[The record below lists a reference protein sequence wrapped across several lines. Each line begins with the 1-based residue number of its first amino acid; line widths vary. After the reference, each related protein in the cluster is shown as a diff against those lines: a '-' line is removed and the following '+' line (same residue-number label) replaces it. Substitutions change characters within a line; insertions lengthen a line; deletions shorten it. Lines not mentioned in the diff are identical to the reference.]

1 MAYLTYDEYKKFGY
15 QEVIE
20 EEFKRLVVRASD
32 FIDIRTRNFYR
43 FHDLETD
50 IEFRATQ
57 FKKAIA
63 LQIEYMSTIGAVSTA
78 DINNPTSW
86 SLDGVSVSNGNSRLT
101 DDGTTISIT
110 SEDAMEVLSETGLL
124 YRGVSS

>member
-1 MAYLTYDEYKKFGY
+1 MTYLAYDEYKKFGY
-15 QEVIE
+15 QEVSDD
-20 EEFKRLVVRASD
+20 EFKRLVVRASD

-50 IEFRATQ
+50 IEFRAIQ

-63 LQIEYMSTIGAVSTA
+63 LQIEYMATIEAVSTA

-101 DDGTTISIT
+101 DDGTSISIV
-110 SEDAMEVLSETGLL
+110 SEDAIEILSETGLL
-124 YRGVSS
+124 YRGVPS

>member
-15 QEVIE
+15 QEVTE

-86 SLDGVSVSNGNSRLT
+86 SLDGVSVSNGNSRLA
-101 DDGTTISIT
+101 DDGTTISII

-124 YRGVSS
+124 YRGVPS

>member
-1 MAYLTYDEYKKFGY
+1 MAYLTFEEYIKFGY
-15 QEVIE
+15 QEVTE
-20 EEFKRLVVRASD
+20 EDFKRLVVRASD
-32 FIDIRTRNFYR
+32 VIDIRTRNFYR

-86 SLDGVSVSNGNSRLT
+86 SLDGISVSNGNSGASGER
-101 DDGTTISIT
+101 TISIV
-110 SEDAMEVLSETGLL
+110 SDEALELLSMTGLL
-124 YRGVSS
+124 YRGTC

>member
-1 MAYLTYDEYKKFGY
+1 MAYLTHDEYKKFGY
-15 QEVIE
+15 QEVTE

-32 FIDIRTRNFYR
+32 FIDIRTRNYYR

-63 LQIEYMSTIGAVSTA
+63 LQIEYMATIGAVSTA

-101 DDGTTISIT
+101 DDGTSISIV
-110 SEDAMEVLSETGLL
+110 SEDSMEILSETGLL
-124 YRGVSS
+124 YRGVPS

>member
-15 QEVIE
+15 QEVAE

-63 LQIEYMSTIGAVSTA
+63 LQIEYMATIGAVSTA

-86 SLDGVSVSNGNSRLT
+86 SLDGVSVSNGNSRLV
-101 DDGTTISIT
+101 DDGTAISII

-124 YRGVSS
+124 YRGVHS

>member
-15 QEVIE
+15 QDVTE
-20 EEFKRLVVRASD
+20 EDFKRLVVRASD

-63 LQIEYMSTIGAVSTA
+63 LQIEYMTTIGAVSTA

-101 DDGTTISIT
+101 DDGTSISIV
-110 SEDAMEVLSETGLL
+110 SEDAMEILSETGLL
-124 YRGVSS
+124 YRGVPS

>member
-1 MAYLTYDEYKKFGY
+1 MAYLTYDEYKKLGY
-15 QEVIE
+15 QDVTE
-20 EEFKRLVVRASD
+20 EDFKRLVVRASD
-32 FIDIRTRNFYR
+32 FIDVRTRNFYR

-50 IEFRATQ
+50 IEFRSTQ

-63 LQIEYMSTIGAVSTA
+63 LQIEYMATIGAVSTA

-101 DDGTTISIT
+101 DDGTSISIV
-110 SEDAMEVLSETGLL
+110 SEDAIEILSETGLL

>member
-15 QEVIE
+15 QEVTE

-63 LQIEYMSTIGAVSTA
+63 LQIEYMATIGAVSTA

-86 SLDGVSVSNGNSRLT
+86 SLDGVSVSNGNSRLA
-101 DDGTTISIT
+101 DDGTAISII
-110 SEDAMEVLSETGLL
+110 SEDALEVLSETGLL
-124 YRGVSS
+124 YRGVPS

>member
-1 MAYLTYDEYKKFGY
+1 MTYLTYDEYKKFGY
-15 QEVIE
+15 QEVTE

-63 LQIEYMSTIGAVSTA
+63 LQIEYMATIGAVSTA

-86 SLDGVSVSNGNSRLT
+86 SLDGVSVSNGNSRLA
-101 DDGTTISIT
+101 DDGTAISII

-124 YRGVSS
+124 YRGVPS

>member
-1 MAYLTYDEYKKFGY
+1 MTYLTYDEYKKFGY
-15 QEVIE
+15 QEVTE

-50 IEFRATQ
+50 IEFRAAQ

-63 LQIEYMSTIGAVSTA
+63 VQIEHMAILGAISTA
-78 DINNPTSW
+78 EIDSPTNW
-86 SLDGVSVSNGNSRLT
+86 SLDGISVSNGNSSASGE
-101 DDGTTISIT
+101 GTVNIISEE
-110 SEDAMEVLSETGLL
+110 SLELLSMTGLL
-124 YRGVSS
+124 YRGTC

>member
-15 QEVIE
+15 QEVTE

-63 LQIEYMSTIGAVSTA
+63 LQIEYMATIGAVSTA

-86 SLDGVSVSNGNSRLT
+86 SLDGVSVSNGNSRLA
-101 DDGTTISIT
+101 DDGTAISII
-110 SEDAMEVLSETGLL
+110 SEDALEVLSETGML
-124 YRGVSS
+124 YRGVPS

>member
-63 LQIEYMSTIGAVSTA
+63 LQIEYMATIGAVSTA

-86 SLDGVSVSNGNSRLT
+86 SLDGVSVSNGNSRLA
-101 DDGTTISIT
+101 DDGTAISII
-110 SEDAMEVLSETGLL
+110 SEDAMEALSETGLL
-124 YRGVSS
+124 YRGVPS

>member
-15 QEVIE
+15 QEVTE

-63 LQIEYMSTIGAVSTA
+63 LQIEYMSTIGAISTA

-86 SLDGVSVSNGNSRLT
+86 SLDGVSVSNGNSRLM
-101 DDGTTISIT
+101 DDGTAISII

-124 YRGVSS
+124 YRGVPL

>member
-15 QEVIE
+15 QEVTE

-50 IEFRATQ
+50 INFRATQ

-63 LQIEYMSTIGAVSTA
+63 VQIEHMAILGAICTA
-78 DINNPTSW
+78 EIDNPINW
-86 SLDGVSVSNGNSRLT
+86 SLDGISVSNGNSSASGE
-101 DDGTTISIT
+101 GTLNIISEE
-110 SEDAMEVLSETGLL
+110 SLELLSMTGLL
-124 YRGVSS
+124 YRGMC

>member
-1 MAYLTYDEYKKFGY
+1 MTYLTYDEYKKFGY
-15 QEVIE
+15 QEVSDD
-20 EEFKRLVVRASD
+20 EFKRLVVRASD

-63 LQIEYMSTIGAVSTA
+63 LQIEYMVTIGAVSTA

-101 DDGTTISIT
+101 DDGTSISIV
-110 SEDAMEVLSETGLL
+110 SEDAIEILSETGLL
-124 YRGVSS
+124 YRGVPS

>member
-15 QEVIE
+15 QEVTE

-32 FIDIRTRNFYR
+32 FIDVRTRNFYR

-63 LQIEYMSTIGAVSTA
+63 LQIEYMATIGAVSTA

-86 SLDGVSVSNGNSRLT
+86 SLDGVSVSNGNSKLI
-101 DDGTTISIT
+101 DDGTSISII
-110 SEDAMEVLSETGLL
+110 SEDAMEILSETGLL
-124 YRGVSS
+124 YRGVPS

>member
-15 QEVIE
+15 QEVTE

-86 SLDGVSVSNGNSRLT
+86 SLDGVSVSNGNSRLM
-101 DDGTTISIT
+101 DDGTAISII
-110 SEDAMEVLSETGLL
+110 SADAMEVLSETGLL
-124 YRGVSS
+124 YRGVPS

>member
-1 MAYLTYDEYKKFGY
+1 MAYLTYDEYKKFSY
-15 QEVIE
+15 QEVTE

-63 LQIEYMSTIGAVSTA
+63 LQIEYMATIGAVSTA

-86 SLDGVSVSNGNSRLT
+86 SLDGVSVSNGNSRLA
-101 DDGTTISIT
+101 DDGTAISII

-124 YRGVSS
+124 YRGVPS